1 MSLASDKMRIAQLGP
16 MPPPHGGVSMNM
28 LSIHDALLRRGHESI
43 LIDVTNRGRRDDR
56 REALKPRSAVDLVR
70 LLLTLNCQ
78 IVHYHVGGDFRTR
91 LALLVLVCGVLPGKR
106 SVVTFHSGGYAE
118 SVGDGARYLSLR
130 GFAFR
135 SLDRLVGVNPQM
147 MKMFASFGVPE
158 VRMRMIP
165 PFELRRPDPEVELP
179 ENIIQFLSG
188 AEPFLLSVGGL
199 EKEYLNGFLIRAMP
213 LLIGR
218 FPNAR
223 LLIAGVGT
231 LEAELVSE
239 ISKLGLEGKIMLG
252 GNIDHEV
259 ILHLIE
265 RADVML
271 RLTKFDGDS
280 ISVREAMFLGTP
292 VIATD
297 NGMRPKGIHLVTNP
311 PGGTELLAA
320 VQTCV
325 VNGKASTSGN
335 EPAVSHVDKVIEL
348 YREMLQG

>member
-1 MSLASDKMRIAQLGP
+1 MSLADDKMRIAQLGP
-16 MPPPHGGVSMNM
+16 IPPPHGGVSMNI
-28 LSIHDALLRRGHESI
+28 LSIHDALRRGGHESI
-43 LIDVTNRGRRDDR
+43 LIDITNRGRQDDCG
-56 REALKPRSAVDLVR
+56 EALKPRSAVDLVR

-91 LALLVLVCGVLPGKR
+91 LALLVLVCGMLPGKR

-118 SVGDGARYLSLR
+118 AIGDGATYFSLR

-158 VRMRMIP
+158 VRMRMIL
-165 PFELRRPDPEVELP
+165 PFELRRPDSAVELP
-179 ENIIQFLSG
+179 ENFVQFLSG
-188 AEPFLLSVGGL
+188 AQPFLLSVGGL
-199 EKEYLNGFLIRAMP
+199 EDEYLNADLVRAMP
-213 LLIGR
+213 VLIRR
-218 FPNAR
+218 FSNAR

-297 NGMRPKGIHLVTNP
+297 NGMRPKGVHLVTNP
-311 PGGTELLAA
+311 PGNAEFLAA
-320 VQTCV
+320 VQTCLGI
-325 VNGKASTSGN
+325 GKARASSN
-335 EPAVSHVDKVIEL
+335 ESAVSNVDKVIEL
-348 YREMLQG
+348 YREMLEG